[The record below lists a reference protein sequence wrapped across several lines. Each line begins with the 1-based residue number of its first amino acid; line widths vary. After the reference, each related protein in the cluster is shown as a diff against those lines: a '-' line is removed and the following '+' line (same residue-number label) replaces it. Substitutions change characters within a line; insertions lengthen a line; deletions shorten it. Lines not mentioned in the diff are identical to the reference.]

1 MRKKLLALLPILA
14 IVFLYSR
21 LPDFTQKIELEM
33 MHFQA
38 SENSTSAFDNT
49 KATYEQVKGDEVSI
63 EAFPKLGTDVDDTE
77 RIQRAVDY
85 CIENDKDLFFP
96 SGDSYVLRS
105 VNVEAGLR
113 IVGYGATF
121 TLADAQPKFT
131 RMFTTANRQWESA
144 EDSDYL
150 IFEGMTFDGNVWNQ
164 GAFLN
169 YELEQQFA
177 IFYTASPA
185 DTGMVRGKVI
195 NCRFQNWAADGVH
208 IYKNADVE
216 VIGCSSINCFRGG
229 VVATGAPSNL
239 KVTDYVG
246 EKGQFGKVMDVEIE
260 TSANVNVT
268 VDSMIAYGG
277 VDFATQPGSVVTVEG
292 LTVIGGETYIYGFE
306 SDVTI
311 NNSVLGNVRMR
322 NATNCVF
329 NDTTFVIT
337 PDATEDRSGVL
348 VAVGESFDLIPKQDY
363 YTEFNNC
370 TFERVDKDDLVE
382 TGYELNALKGYFGK
396 ITMNDCVIGKGF
408 TTGYYNLGVAYSN
421 LTNVTFE
428 SDIAIAMQPLDWAR
442 IFKMVLDN
450 VQYVGTN
457 ASPYHFLGYAGT
469 EPYIIV
475 EFKNMLLDSSTAG
488 YAVDKRL
495 GTTQIVSSRIIY
507 VDEDPT
513 TTDVP
518 GFAGDTAKLYTPVDG
533 EAVEWVAT
541 TSDPVAAD
549 WEIVE

>member
-1 MRKKLLALLPILA
+1 M
-14 IVFLYSR
+14 YSR
-21 LPDFTQKIELEM
+21 LPNITQVIKLEI

-38 SENSTSAFDNT
+38 SENGTSAFDNT
-49 KATYEQVKGDEVSI
+49 RATYEQVEETEVSI
-63 EAFPKLGTDVDDTE
+63 DTFPKLETDIDDTE

-85 CIENDKDLFFP
+85 CIDNDKDLFFP
-96 SGDSYVLRS
+96 SGGSYVLRS

-164 GAFLN
+164 GAFMN

-260 TSANVNVT
+260 TSAKVNVT

-292 LTVIGGETYIYGFE
+292 LTVIGGETYIYGFGNE
-306 SDVTI
+306 VTI

-329 NDTTFVIT
+329 NNTTFVIT
-337 PDATEDRSGVL
+337 PNATENRSGVL

-363 YTEFNNC
+363 YTEFNQC

-450 VQYVGTN
+450 VQYVGES

-475 EFKNMLLDSSTAG
+475 EFKNMILDSSKAG

-507 VDEDPT
+507 VDADPT
-513 TTDVP
+513 TTSIP
-518 GFAGDTAKLYTPVDG
+518 GFAGDTAKLYTPVEG
-533 EAVEWVAT
+533 EPDEWVAT
-541 TSDPVAAD
+541 SSDPVAAT